1 MQHAQ
6 PQQIEIG
13 TSIHLALEQFEPG
26 NLPFDLPSTPGFSE
40 SSLNRWELSLQ
51 PLSKAPQFL
60 IGAPFGPLQP
70 RKECLAFPLT
80 DEANKILAERGKR
93 RKARRKT
100 KHCLPIGRILCP
112 QFLWLAQ

>member
-1 MQHAQ
+1 MGS
-6 PQQIEIG
+6 P
-13 TSIHLALEQFEPG
+13 IHLTLEQFEPG
-26 NLPFDLPSTPGFSE
+26 NLPFALPVLQGRVE

-93 RKARRKT
+93 RKARRNT
-100 KHCLPIGRILCP
+100 KHCLPICRILCP

>member
-1 MQHAQ
+1 M
-6 PQQIEIG
+6 G
-13 TSIHLALEQFEPG
+13 SRIHLTLEQCEPG
-26 NLPFDLPSTPGFSE
+26 NLPFDLPSPPGFSE

-80 DEANKILAERGKR
+80 DETNKSLPERGNR
-93 RKARRKT
+93 PKARRKT
-100 KHCLPIGRILCP
+100 KQCLPIVRIRSL
-112 QFLWLAQ
+112 QFSWLAS